1 MNTLQLGGKKTL
13 PVSETTAK
21 ITQVMVMFAEA
32 MALFT
37 EAYDDDKLD
46 TIGASDF
53 TKVSGH
59 YTDLMDEIGRVLG
72 QRVAYTAAAI
82 DDFKGL

>member
-1 MNTLQLGGKKTL
+1 M
-13 PVSETTAK
+13 PVSDTTAK
-21 ITQVMVMFAEA
+21 ITQVMVMLAEA

-37 EAYDDDKLD
+37 EAYDEDKLE
-46 TIGASDF
+46 TIGANDF

-82 DDFKGL
+82 DDLKGL